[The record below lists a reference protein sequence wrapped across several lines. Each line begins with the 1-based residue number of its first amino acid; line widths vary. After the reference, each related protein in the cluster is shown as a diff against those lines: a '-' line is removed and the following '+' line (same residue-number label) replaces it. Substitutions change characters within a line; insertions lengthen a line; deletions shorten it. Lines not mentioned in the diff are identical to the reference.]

1 MNPNTLL
8 QLNMMEVTIENR
20 EPNIVIT
27 LNGEIDMSN
36 VGELTS
42 ALEESLDNQH
52 EVVTLDLDGVGYCDS
67 AGLSMFLT
75 LQRSLVRRQQQLV
88 LLLSLGHS
96 LRRVME
102 ITNLDKIFTIEE
114 PTAGPV
120 ETPVETP
127 V

>member
-52 EVVTLDLDGVGYCDS
+52 
-67 AGLSMFLT
+67 
-75 LQRSLVRRQQQLV
+75 
-88 LLLSLGHS
+88 
-96 LRRVME
+96 
-102 ITNLDKIFTIEE
+102 
-114 PTAGPV
+114 
-120 ETPVETP
+120 
-127 V
+127 